1 MDKDFE
7 AEVTLHLKRIY
18 KGININKKIDV
29 FAKELINIIGKNKKF
44 KQPQIGKN
52 LWSEDDIMLIAYGN
66 SINSPGQEPL
76 KTLGNF
82 VSKHYKDLFTIIHIL
97 PFFPFSSDDGFA
109 VMDYYEVDKK
119 LGDWKDI
126 KKISIDFKLMSDLV
140 INHISSQSEW
150 FKNFLKD
157 KGKGKDYF
165 LIVDNEIDLNKVFRP
180 RANDIKKPVKI
191 NGEDKSVWCTFGHD
205 QIDFDFSNP
214 EVLKEFVSIIKF
226 YLDNG
231 VKLFR
236 LDAIAFIWKQKGTR
250 CINLNQTHEI
260 IRLFRTLI
268 DHCYEDIVILTETNI
283 LKRENL
289 TYFGN
294 SNEAHWI
301 YNFSLPPILI
311 YTMITGDCTRLVQ
324 WSMTM
329 PPSQNGTAYLNFIS
343 SHDGI
348 GLRPAEGIL
357 NQKELDLLVSS
368 IVKLGGKISSRK
380 TPQGKLAAYEMNITV
395 VDALSGDKDGFDEFS
410 LERFM
415 CAHAIMLSLEG
426 VPAIYFNELV
436 GTKNDYIGLE
446 KTKMNRSINRFKWK
460 KDELSSNS
468 KLSSEIRSFH

>member
-1 MDKDFE
+1 M
-7 AEVTLHLKRIY
+7 
-18 KGININKKIDV
+18 
-29 FAKELINIIGKNKKF
+29 
-44 KQPQIGKN
+44 
-52 LWSEDDIMLIAYGN
+52 
-66 SINSPGQEPL
+66 
-76 KTLGNF
+76 
-82 VSKHYKDLFTIIHIL
+82 SKHYKDLFTIVHIL

-126 KKISIDFKLMSDLV
+126 KKISTDFKLMSDLV

-165 LIVDNEIDLNKVFRP
+165 LIVDKKIDLNKVFRP

-191 NGEDKSVWCTFGHD
+191 NGVDKNVWCTFGHD

-268 DHCYEDIVILTETNI
+268 DHCYDDIVILTETNI

-395 VDALSGDKDGFDEFS
+395 VDALSGDKDGLTNSHSKD
-410 LERFM
+410 L
-415 CAHAIMLSLEG
+415 CAPMPLCFL
-426 VPAIYFNELV
+426 
-436 GTKNDYIGLE
+436 
-446 KTKMNRSINRFKWK
+446 
-460 KDELSSNS
+460 
-468 KLSSEIRSFH
+468 